1 MLSGDL
7 FGTRRESGPAGSL
20 VYPRRSLDY
29 GPPPRTPA
37 PSRPALDHGPPQYGT
52 DLDGPPIP
60 AARPTVL
67 YCGRSLDYGSPS
79 QPAPVG
85 PDPDPYS
92 RRPAL

>member
-37 PSRPALDHGPPQYGT
+37 PSRPALDHGPPQYEDRPGRT
-52 DLDGPPIP
+52 PHTRGP
-60 AARPTVL
+60 TH
-67 YCGRSLDYGSPS
+67 
-79 QPAPVG
+79 G
-85 PDPDPYS
+85 PLLWAVP
-92 RRPAL
+92 